1 MAGKNLFNLDD
12 FEDRFGTG
20 GDNGRLVSIAR
31 NRTAV
36 DTIIVRDEKEDLGR
50 EREPT

>member
-12 FEDRFGTG
+12 LEDRFGTG

-31 NRTAV
+31 NGTAV
-36 DTIIVRDEKEDLGR
+36 DAIIVRDEKEGR
-50 EREPT
+50 DRKI